1 MNLSD
6 WFGCT
11 VAFWHDDRVEL
22 DKQTAGSS
30 AVCLLWLFE
39 GSSQFKC
46 GSLTLEHSLKIYY
59 SIFVCVCVWTSQ
71 THTGGTG
78 DGHNASLGLS
88 QQRQEG
94 LGDAQ
99 RAEEIDLHAPTV
111 VGHQRQLDISEVH
124 AHAGVI
130 HQSPQTCQRQ
140 TNARQRLGNVVCWHR
155 HMKALMLKQ
164 MACVPEDNKK
174 ANLIVTDMTGYI

>member
-6 WFGCT
+6 RFGCT
-11 VAFWHDDRVEL
+11 VVFWHDDRVEL
-22 DKQTAGSS
+22 DKRPA
-30 AVCLLWLFE
+30 AALFVCFGCFE
-39 GSSQFKC
+39 GN
-46 GSLTLEHSLKIYY
+46 SLSVAHSLWSTHVRFITA
-59 SIFVCVCVWTSQ
+59 SLCVCVCVWTSQ

-88 QQRQEG
+88 QQWQEG

-111 VGHQRQLDISEVH
+111 VGHQRQLDFSEVH

-130 HQSPQTCQRQ
+130 HQSPQTCKDKPTHGR
-140 TNARQRLGNVVCWHR
+140 G
-155 HMKALMLKQ
+155 
-164 MACVPEDNKK
+164 
-174 ANLIVTDMTGYI
+174 